1 MSEQYKIGRITGV
14 LADRLTISLDDH
26 ILADGVDSG
35 VPENMT
41 VNLSGEAG
49 PTPLLI
55 GQPGTFVAVAIPSG
69 QLLAMITGIDM
80 KETLPTAAELKAA
93 MAEGSAIPE
102 THKRELSAV
111 PIGTIA
117 AGGQFE
123 RGADILPTV
132 TSPAFA
138 VSPQTINSIYQQ
150 YAEGNK

>member
-41 VNLSGEAG
+41 VNLSGDAG

-69 QLLAMITGIDM
+69 QLLAMIMLVFPGR
-80 KETLPTAAELKAA
+80 LLA
-93 MAEGSAIPE
+93 
-102 THKRELSAV
+102 
-111 PIGTIA
+111 
-117 AGGQFE
+117 
-123 RGADILPTV
+123 
-132 TSPAFA
+132 
-138 VSPQTINSIYQQ
+138 
-150 YAEGNK
+150 